1 MVQSQVK
8 QHGSS
13 QDPHRRRRPG
23 LRRLLGIRLKSRG
36 YEPFFAGDAISAV
49 NQARKEH
56 PDLILLDLMLP
67 AGDGYLVVERLK
79 AMPALEGIPVIV
91 VSARDPMA
99 EEERFIESGAD
110 AFFRKPFDYD
120 ELLTAIERVL
130 GAEPAP

>member
-1 MVQSQVK
+1 MARAKILIV
-8 QHGSS
+8 
-13 QDPHRRRRPG
+13 DDDEDI
-23 LRRLLGIRLKSRG
+23 RRLLGIRLKARG

-91 VSARDPMA
+91 VSARDP
-99 EEERFIESGAD
+99 EEERFIQSGAD

-120 ELLTAIERVL
+120 ELLTAIELAL
-130 GAEPAP
+130 GAEPAA

>member
-1 MVQSQVK
+1 MAQAKILIVDDD
-8 QHGSS
+8 
-13 QDPHRRRRPG
+13 QDI
-23 LRRLLGIRLKSRG
+23 RRLLGIRLKARG

-91 VSARDPMA
+91 VSARDPVA
-99 EEERFIESGAD
+99 EEERFIQSGAD
-110 AFFRKPFDYD
+110 AFLRKPFDYD
-120 ELLTAIERVL
+120 ELLTAIELAL
-130 GAEPAP
+130 GAEPPA